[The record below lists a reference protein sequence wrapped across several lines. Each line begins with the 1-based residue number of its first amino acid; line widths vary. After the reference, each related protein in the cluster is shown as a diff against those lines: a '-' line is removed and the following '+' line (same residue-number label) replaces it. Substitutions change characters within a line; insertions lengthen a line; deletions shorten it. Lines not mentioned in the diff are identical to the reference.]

1 MDKIEFIKNAISAAG
16 FQLGGVSATS
26 AGYVN
31 PDIWNMKL
39 LDFQREN
46 LVVAK
51 LGKVYNDLL
60 NVPGEVLNVSVDAE
74 PTSASELTET
84 NDVTIDALS
93 FTQVVFTP
101 TEYGAAYQVSDKEAR
116 RAFFDVMSNITAKI
130 GYRMAVKKEKIAI
143 NVLQVGA
150 GNRVIANNV
159 VASDIAS
166 TDTIDEDD
174 IANAATLIRADNYMP
189 RQLVISAM
197 QLGDLMKIST
207 FKQAY
212 AYGGR
217 EVILG
222 GKLGVVY
229 GLEVIWSNLI
239 AKALGGAGA
248 TSARALVLGTSGT
261 GEESFGVCQKSN
273 PKISTQYFALGRYTD
288 FVGVEEY
295 DVKVLH
301 ANAICTIQSYVT
313 A

>member
-1 MDKIEFIKNAISAAG
+1 MDKTELIKNAISANG
-16 FQLGGVSATS
+16 FQLGGASATS

-31 PDIWNMKL
+31 PDIWNNKL

-51 LGKVYNDLL
+51 LARVYNDLL

-74 PTSASELTET
+74 PTAASALTET
-84 NDVTIDALS
+84 SDVTIDALS

-101 TEYGAAYQVSDKEAR
+101 SEYGAAYQVSDKEAR
-116 RAFFDVMSNITAKI
+116 RAFFDLMSNITQKL
-130 GYRMAVKKEKIAI
+130 GYRMALKKEKFVI
-143 NVLQVGA
+143 NLLQTGA
-150 GNRVIANNV
+150 GQRVVANGV
-159 VASDIAS
+159 VASDIVS
-166 TDTIDEDD
+166 TDTIDEND
-174 IANAATLIRADNYMP
+174 IADAATLIRSNNYMP
-189 RQLVISAM
+189 RYVIISSN

-229 GLEVIWSNLI
+229 GLEVMWSNLI
-239 AKALGGAGA
+239 GKGLGGADS
-248 TSARALVLGTSGT
+248 SACRAIVLGTSGT
-261 GEESFGVCQKSN
+261 GEEAFGICQKSN

-288 FVGVEEY
+288 FVAVEEY
-295 DVKVLH
+295 DAKVLH
-301 ANAICTIQSYVT
+301 ANAICTIESYT